1 MNTTSNYILSITKH
15 FIMKKNI
22 LYVFLFTSLT
32 LIHYSCQKEISVS
45 GKETLAGITIR
56 NSDQGHLQQTKTFS
70 SDVAIQW
77 MNMQVWQM
85 YKYPGIV
92 GNVAYSR
99 HYAYSGIALYEAVV
113 PGMPAYQSIAPQLN
127 GLSGLPKTK
136 PGAGYHWAA
145 SANAALASINKKLF
159 PAASAENKAAMD
171 ELEATL
177 LAQYSSEADA
187 AIIERS
193 VAFGKAVAEAVF
205 NWSETDGYQ
214 NINNPY
220 TAPAGKSGGIYW
232 TAPSPMPVH
241 SLPYIGNLRRIVANS
256 GVGAELPAPPYD
268 ELERA
273 AKVINDDS
281 VAKNMNDVPDSIKHL
296 VKGGGSLTALPIIET
311 QAGDVSAYIP
321 TNVISITDGQIF
333 LEGNLFN
340 AGIRPA
346 INVGISVSRV
356 GGNAQIKSMK
366 KVAGTL
372 KLDQALYRELEAF
385 SKFGGDMDAATKS
398 VIDKG
403 GRNVEILKQAQ
414 YSPFKVENQ
423 IAIIYLGTNGLLNAV
438 PIRKMKEF
446 EEHFLHEM
454 ETKLPDVLAE
464 FKKGALP
471 EDGIKKMV
479 DMANSLIPQYKA

>member
-1 MNTTSNYILSITKH
+1 
-15 FIMKKNI
+15 MKKNI
-22 LYVFLFTSLT
+22 LYAFLFTSLT

-45 GKETLAGITIR
+45 GKETLAGITVR

-214 NINNPY
+214 NSNNPY

-232 TAPSPMPVH
+232 TAPNPMPVH
-241 SLPYIGNLRRIVANS
+241 SLPYIGNLRRIVLNS
-256 GVGAELPAPPYD
+256 GEGAELPPPPYD
-268 ELERA
+268 ELEAMTIEVINAKPAPGTNEFKMAFWWRDFPGTSTPGHYVSILRQVLQKEHASLDIAALAYALGGIIDVDITISTWQDKYKYLLARPFNYDDVIGQSFLPLLGAPHPEYPAGHATLSSANAEAMTAVFGDNYSFTDSTFYIYETTNPVGSKQPPRYFNSFRA
-273 AKVINDDS
+273 AGEEAGWSRLYGGIHYRQ
-281 VAKNMNDVPDSIKHL
+281 SI
-296 VKGGGSLTALPIIET
+296 E
-311 QAGDVSAYIP
+311 AGFWQ
-321 TNVISITDGQIF
+321 G
-333 LEGNLFN
+333 
-340 AGIRPA
+340 R
-346 INVGISVSRV
+346 
-356 GGNAQIKSMK
+356 
-366 KVAGTL
+366 KVAHNIISNL
-372 KLDQALYRELEAF
+372 KF
-385 SKFGGDMDAATKS
+385 
-398 VIDKG
+398 
-403 GRNVEILKQAQ
+403 LK
-414 YSPFKVENQ
+414 
-423 IAIIYLGTNGLLNAV
+423 
-438 PIRKMKEF
+438 
-446 EEHFLHEM
+446 
-454 ETKLPDVLAE
+454 D
-464 FKKGALP
+464 
-471 EDGIKKMV
+471 
-479 DMANSLIPQYKA
+479 